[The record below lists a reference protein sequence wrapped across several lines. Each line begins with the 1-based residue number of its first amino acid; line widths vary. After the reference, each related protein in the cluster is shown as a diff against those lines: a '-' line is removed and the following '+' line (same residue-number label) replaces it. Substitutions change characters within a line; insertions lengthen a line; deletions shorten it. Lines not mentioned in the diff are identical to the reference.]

1 MAAMARTRADSLL
14 LGEWACLGVLAQA
27 PAHGYDVALRLAP
40 TGDIGRVWSLSRSLT
55 YRALDQLAQRDL
67 IAPIAE
73 EKGKAGGL
81 RTILAPTKEGKAAV
95 KRWVRE
101 PVSHIRDVRGELL
114 LKLVL
119 SDDPGPLLEAQRARF
134 APVVEAL
141 AATGGTRKPAT
152 DPVAVWRYESSR
164 AVLRFI
170 DRMIEEQPRREVAG
184 GRSDA
189 SGHADRRRRRP
200 CPSAA
205 ARRALSSRPGGRVPH
220 RFGQAVAESG
230 QAGTRRR
237 PRRAPA

>member
-1 MAAMARTRADSLL
+1 MARTRADSLL

-40 TGDIGRVWSLSRSLT
+40 TGDIGRVWSLSRPLT
-55 YRALDQLAQRDL
+55 YRALDQLAQRAL
-67 IAPIAE
+67 IGPIAE

-101 PVSHIRDVRGELL
+101 PVSHVRDVRGELL

-164 AVLRFI
+164 SALR
-170 DRMIEEQPRREVAG
+170 DRAHRTRSDG
-184 GRSDA
+184 GRK
-189 SGHADRRRRRP
+189 
-200 CPSAA
+200 
-205 ARRALSSRPGGRVPH
+205 ALGPVHG
-220 RFGQAVAESG
+220 
-230 QAGTRRR
+230 RR
-237 PRRAPA
+237 PRTDWERVHRHRRKHWL